1 MGRPP
6 RSTAG
11 RARSALSRRAPSRT
25 ACSLHDAGACRS
37 CPDLARPLPEQL
49 AAKQAQVAGLL
60 ADGPTPVPRDTW
72 LPPAGSAPTG
82 FRNKAKMA
90 VSGSVSAPVLGLAD
104 RFGGSLDLRGCPLHV
119 DAIQESLPVLGQ
131 LVTGLGLE
139 PYHIAADRGELKYLL
154 LTASPTGALMVRW
167 VLRSHRHVGTLRRAL
182 PRIRRAL
189 PQLEVMSA
197 NIQPVRQAV
206 LEGEE
211 EILLG
216 LAEGMSDSLQM
227 DLLLPAQDVPG
238 RPEGRKAEETVL
250 PLLLPTRSFFQTNTA
265 VAEELYATAR
275 QWAAQWASRRRADA
289 GWADAGRAG
298 GGQVTTR
305 RAGTGRATG
314 GQVAGAGQVTTGW
327 AGGRT
332 SAGQVATRRAGTGRA
347 TGGRTGAGQAGA
359 SSERGAVPL
368 RLWDLFCG
376 VGGFAL
382 ALASH
387 PALHGAQ
394 VRGVELSAPAI
405 HGAQASARLMGLD
418 PRRVWFEA
426 GDARV
431 LDPRSG
437 DVPDLLVVNPPRRGI
452 GPDLAQ
458 RIEASGVGRVLY
470 SSCNPS
476 SLVSDL
482 AAMPS
487 LRVRRARLFD
497 MFPHTGHAEVLVELG
512 RSGSGGGRD
521 GRSRGLRA
529 GWPEPGGTTSA
540 PRGAATY

>member
-6 RSTAG
+6 RLTSG
-11 RARSALSRRAPSRT
+11 RARSAPSRRVLSRRAPSRT

-60 ADGPTPVPRDTW
+60 ADGPAPVPRDTW

-139 PYHIAADRGELKYLL
+139 PYHIATDRGELKYLL

-216 LAEGMSDSLQM
+216 LAEGMSDRLQM

-238 RPEGRKAEETVL
+238 RPEGREAEETVL

-275 QWAAQWASRRRADA
+275 QWAAQWASRRRA
-289 GWADAGRAG
+289 GGGRADAGRAG
-298 GGQVTTR
+298 
-305 RAGTGRATG
+305 A
-314 GQVAGAGQVTTGW
+314 GW

-332 SAGQVATRRAGTGRA
+332 
-347 TGGRTGAGQAGA
+347 GAGRAGA

-394 VRGVELSAPAI
+394 VRGVELSASAI

-437 DVPDLLVVNPPRRGI
+437 SVPDLLVVNPPRRGI

-487 LRVRRARLFD
+487 LRVRQARLFD

-512 RSGSGGGRD
+512 RSGSGGGRA

-529 GWPEPGGTTSA
+529 GQPEG
-540 PRGAATY
+540 

>member
-6 RSTAG
+6 RPTAG
-11 RARSALSRRAPSRT
+11 RARSAPSRRAPSRT
-25 ACSLHDAGACRS
+25 VCSLHDAGECRS

-49 AAKQAQVAGLL
+49 AAKQAQVASLL
-60 ADGPTPVPRDTW
+60 ADGPAPVARDTW

-90 VSGSVSAPVLGLAD
+90 VSGNVSAPVLGLAD

-216 LAEGMSDSLQM
+216 LAEGMSDRLQM

-238 RPEGRKAEETVL
+238 RPEGREAEETVL

-275 QWAAQWASRRRADA
+275 QWAAQWASRRRVA
-289 GWADAGRAG
+289 GGRAGADAGRI
-298 GGQVTTR
+298 
-305 RAGTGRATG
+305 
-314 GQVAGAGQVTTGW
+314 GAG
-327 AGGRT
+327 
-332 SAGQVATRRAGTGRA
+332 SK
-347 TGGRTGAGQAGA
+347 
-359 SSERGAVPL
+359 RGAVPL

-394 VRGVELSAPAI
+394 VRGVELSASAI

-529 GWPEPGGTTSA
+529 GWPES
-540 PRGAATY
+540 

>member
-6 RSTAG
+6 RPTAG
-11 RARSALSRRAPSRT
+11 RARSAPSRRAPSRT
-25 ACSLHDAGACRS
+25 VCSLHDAGECRS

-49 AAKQAQVAGLL
+49 AAKQAQVASLL
-60 ADGPTPVPRDTW
+60 ADGPAPVARDTW

-189 PQLEVMSA
+189 PQLEVMST

-216 LAEGMSDSLQM
+216 LAEGMSDRLQM

-275 QWAAQWASRRRADA
+275 QWAAQWASRRRVA
-289 GWADAGRAG
+289 GGRADAGRAG
-298 GGQVTTR
+298 GG
-305 RAGTGRATG
+305 
-314 GQVAGAGQVTTGW
+314 W
-327 AGGRT
+327 A
-332 SAGQVATRRAGTGRA
+332 
-347 TGGRTGAGQAGA
+347 GGRTGAGRAGA

-394 VRGVELSAPAI
+394 VRGVELSASAI

-437 DVPDLLVVNPPRRGI
+437 SVPDLLVVNPPRRGI

-487 LRVRRARLFD
+487 LRVRQARLFD

-512 RSGSGGGRD
+512 RSGSGGGRA

-529 GWPEPGGTTSA
+529 GQPEG
-540 PRGAATY
+540 

>member
-6 RSTAG
+6 RPTTG
-11 RARSALSRRAPSRT
+11 RARSAPSRRVLSRRAPSRT

-60 ADGPTPVPRDTW
+60 ADGPAPVARDTW

-216 LAEGMSDSLQM
+216 LAEGMSDRLQM

-238 RPEGRKAEETVL
+238 WPEGRKAEETVL

-298 GGQVTTR
+298 
-305 RAGTGRATG
+305 A
-314 GQVAGAGQVTTGW
+314 GW
-327 AGGRT
+327 AG
-332 SAGQVATRRAGTGRA
+332 AD
-347 TGGRTGAGQAGA
+347 
-359 SSERGAVPL
+359 SERGAVPL
-368 RLWDLFCG
+368 HLWDLFCG

-529 GWPEPGGTTSA
+529 GQPEG
-540 PRGAATY
+540 

>member
-6 RSTAG
+6 RPTAG
-11 RARSALSRRAPSRT
+11 RARSAPSRRAPSRT
-25 ACSLHDAGACRS
+25 VCSLHDAGECRS

-49 AAKQAQVAGLL
+49 AAKQAQVASLL
-60 ADGPTPVPRDTW
+60 ADGPAPVARDTW
-72 LPPAGSAPTG
+72 LPPAGSAPNG

-90 VSGSVSAPVLGLAD
+90 VSGNVSAPVLGLAD

-216 LAEGMSDSLQM
+216 LAEGMSDRLQM

-238 RPEGRKAEETVL
+238 RPEGREAEETVL

-275 QWAAQWASRRRADA
+275 QWAAQWASRRRVA
-289 GWADAGRAG
+289 GGRAGADAGRI
-298 GGQVTTR
+298 
-305 RAGTGRATG
+305 
-314 GQVAGAGQVTTGW
+314 GAG
-327 AGGRT
+327 
-332 SAGQVATRRAGTGRA
+332 SK
-347 TGGRTGAGQAGA
+347 
-359 SSERGAVPL
+359 RGAVPL

-394 VRGVELSAPAI
+394 VRGVELSASAI

-512 RSGSGGGRD
+512 RSGSGG
-521 GRSRGLRA
+521 
-529 GWPEPGGTTSA
+529 
-540 PRGAATY
+540 AATGGPVA

>member
-6 RSTAG
+6 RPTAG
-11 RARSALSRRAPSRT
+11 CARSAPSRRAPSRT

-60 ADGPTPVPRDTW
+60 ADGPAPVARDTW

-216 LAEGMSDSLQM
+216 LAEGMSDRLQM

-275 QWAAQWASRRRADA
+275 QWAAQWASRRRVA
-289 GWADAGRAG
+289 GGRAGADAGRI
-298 GGQVTTR
+298 
-305 RAGTGRATG
+305 
-314 GQVAGAGQVTTGW
+314 GAG
-327 AGGRT
+327 
-332 SAGQVATRRAGTGRA
+332 SK
-347 TGGRTGAGQAGA
+347 
-359 SSERGAVPL
+359 RGAVPL

-394 VRGVELSAPAI
+394 VRGVELSASAI

-512 RSGSGGGRD
+512 RSGSGG
-521 GRSRGLRA
+521 
-529 GWPEPGGTTSA
+529 
-540 PRGAATY
+540 AATGGPVA

>member
-6 RSTAG
+6 RPTAG
-11 RARSALSRRAPSRT
+11 RARSAPSQRAPSRT

-60 ADGPTPVPRDTW
+60 ADGPAPVPRDAW

-139 PYHIAADRGELKYLL
+139 PYHIATDRGELKYLL

-216 LAEGMSDSLQM
+216 LAEGMSDRLQM

-238 RPEGRKAEETVL
+238 RPGGRKAEETVL

-298 GGQVTTR
+298 TGWMAGG
-305 RAGTGRATG
+305 RAGADAGR
-314 GQVAGAGQVTTGW
+314 AGAG
-327 AGGRT
+327 
-332 SAGQVATRRAGTGRA
+332 
-347 TGGRTGAGQAGA
+347 
-359 SSERGAVPL
+359 SERGAVPL
-368 RLWDLFCG
+368 HLWDLFCG

-394 VRGVELSAPAI
+394 VRGVELSASAI

-437 DVPDLLVVNPPRRGI
+437 SVPDLLVVNPPRRGI

-470 SSCNPS
+470 SPCNPS

-487 LRVRRARLFD
+487 LRVRQARLFD

-529 GWPEPGGTTSA
+529 GWPES
-540 PRGAATY
+540 

>member
-216 LAEGMSDSLQM
+216 LAEGMSDRLQM

-275 QWAAQWASRRRADA
+275 QWAAQWASRRRVA
-289 GWADAGRAG
+289 GGRAGADAGRI
-298 GGQVTTR
+298 
-305 RAGTGRATG
+305 
-314 GQVAGAGQVTTGW
+314 GAG
-327 AGGRT
+327 
-332 SAGQVATRRAGTGRA
+332 SK
-347 TGGRTGAGQAGA
+347 
-359 SSERGAVPL
+359 RGAVPL

-394 VRGVELSAPAI
+394 VRGVELSASAI

-512 RSGSGGGRD
+512 RSGSGG
-521 GRSRGLRA
+521 
-529 GWPEPGGTTSA
+529 
-540 PRGAATY
+540 AATGGPVA

>member
-1 MGRPP
+1 
-6 RSTAG
+6 
-11 RARSALSRRAPSRT
+11 
-25 ACSLHDAGACRS
+25 
-37 CPDLARPLPEQL
+37 
-49 AAKQAQVAGLL
+49 
-60 ADGPTPVPRDTW
+60 
-72 LPPAGSAPTG
+72 
-82 FRNKAKMA
+82 
-90 VSGSVSAPVLGLAD
+90 
-104 RFGGSLDLRGCPLHV
+104 
-119 DAIQESLPVLGQ
+119 
-131 LVTGLGLE
+131 
-139 PYHIAADRGELKYLL
+139 
-154 LTASPTGALMVRW
+154 
-167 VLRSHRHVGTLRRAL
+167 
-182 PRIRRAL
+182 
-189 PQLEVMSA
+189 
-197 NIQPVRQAV
+197 
-206 LEGEE
+206 
-211 EILLG
+211 
-216 LAEGMSDSLQM
+216 MSDRLQM

-275 QWAAQWASRRRADA
+275 QWAAQWASRRRVA
-289 GWADAGRAG
+289 GGRAGADAGRI
-298 GGQVTTR
+298 
-305 RAGTGRATG
+305 
-314 GQVAGAGQVTTGW
+314 GAG
-327 AGGRT
+327 
-332 SAGQVATRRAGTGRA
+332 SK
-347 TGGRTGAGQAGA
+347 
-359 SSERGAVPL
+359 RGAVPL

-394 VRGVELSAPAI
+394 VRGVELSSSAI
-405 HGAQASARLMGLD
+405 HGAQAYARLMGLD

-512 RSGSGGGRD
+512 RSGSGG
-521 GRSRGLRA
+521 
-529 GWPEPGGTTSA
+529 
-540 PRGAATY
+540 AATGGPVA

>member
-6 RSTAG
+6 RPTAG

-60 ADGPTPVPRDTW
+60 ADGPAPVPRDTW

-139 PYHIAADRGELKYLL
+139 PYHIATDRGELKYLL

-216 LAEGMSDSLQM
+216 LAEGMSDRLQM
-227 DLLLPAQDVPG
+227 DLLLPARDVPG

-298 GGQVTTR
+298 TGWMAGG
-305 RAGTGRATG
+305 RAGADAGR
-314 GQVAGAGQVTTGW
+314 AGAG
-327 AGGRT
+327 
-332 SAGQVATRRAGTGRA
+332 
-347 TGGRTGAGQAGA
+347 
-359 SSERGAVPL
+359 SERGAVPL

-394 VRGVELSAPAI
+394 VRGVELSASAI

-521 GRSRGLRA
+521 GRSRGLSRA
-529 GWPEPGGTTSA
+529 A
-540 PRGAATY
+540 

>member
-6 RSTAG
+6 RPTAG
-11 RARSALSRRAPSRT
+11 RARSAPSRRAPSRT
-25 ACSLHDAGACRS
+25 VCSLHDAGECRS

-49 AAKQAQVAGLL
+49 AAKQAQVASLL
-60 ADGPTPVPRDTW
+60 ADGPAPVARDTW

-216 LAEGMSDSLQM
+216 LAEGMSDRLQM

-275 QWAAQWASRRRADA
+275 QWAAQWASRRRVA
-289 GWADAGRAG
+289 GGRAGADAGRI
-298 GGQVTTR
+298 
-305 RAGTGRATG
+305 
-314 GQVAGAGQVTTGW
+314 GAG
-327 AGGRT
+327 
-332 SAGQVATRRAGTGRA
+332 SK
-347 TGGRTGAGQAGA
+347 
-359 SSERGAVPL
+359 RGAVPL

-394 VRGVELSAPAI
+394 VRGVELSASAI

-512 RSGSGGGRD
+512 RSGSGG
-521 GRSRGLRA
+521 
-529 GWPEPGGTTSA
+529 
-540 PRGAATY
+540 AATGGPVA

>member
-6 RSTAG
+6 RPTAG
-11 RARSALSRRAPSRT
+11 RARSAPSRRAPSRT
-25 ACSLHDAGACRS
+25 VCSLHDAGECRS

-49 AAKQAQVAGLL
+49 AAKQAQVASLL
-60 ADGPTPVPRDTW
+60 ADGPAPVARDTW

-90 VSGSVSAPVLGLAD
+90 VSGNVSAPVLGLAD

-216 LAEGMSDSLQM
+216 LAEGMSDRLQM

-238 RPEGRKAEETVL
+238 RPEGREAEETVL

-275 QWAAQWASRRRADA
+275 QWAAQWASRRRVA
-289 GWADAGRAG
+289 GGRAGADAGRI
-298 GGQVTTR
+298 
-305 RAGTGRATG
+305 
-314 GQVAGAGQVTTGW
+314 GAG
-327 AGGRT
+327 
-332 SAGQVATRRAGTGRA
+332 SK
-347 TGGRTGAGQAGA
+347 
-359 SSERGAVPL
+359 RGAVPL

-394 VRGVELSAPAI
+394 VRGVELSASAI

-529 GWPEPGGTTSA
+529 GWPESRVA
-540 PRGAATY
+540 

>member
-6 RSTAG
+6 RPTAG
-11 RARSALSRRAPSRT
+11 RARSAPSRRAPSRT
-25 ACSLHDAGACRS
+25 VCSLHDAGECRS

-49 AAKQAQVAGLL
+49 AAKQAQVASLL
-60 ADGPTPVPRDTW
+60 ADGPAPVARDTW

-189 PQLEVMSA
+189 PQLEVMST

-216 LAEGMSDSLQM
+216 LAEGMSDRLQM

-275 QWAAQWASRRRADA
+275 QWAAQWASRRRVA
-289 GWADAGRAG
+289 GGRAGADAGRI
-298 GGQVTTR
+298 
-305 RAGTGRATG
+305 
-314 GQVAGAGQVTTGW
+314 GAG
-327 AGGRT
+327 
-332 SAGQVATRRAGTGRA
+332 SK
-347 TGGRTGAGQAGA
+347 
-359 SSERGAVPL
+359 RGAVPL

-394 VRGVELSAPAI
+394 VRGVELSASAI

-529 GWPEPGGTTSA
+529 GQPEG
-540 PRGAATY
+540 

>member
-6 RSTAG
+6 RPTAG

-60 ADGPTPVPRDTW
+60 ADGPAPVARDTW

-216 LAEGMSDSLQM
+216 LAEGMSDRLQM

-238 RPEGRKAEETVL
+238 RPEDRKAEETVL

-275 QWAAQWASRRRADA
+275 QWAAQWASRRRVA
-289 GWADAGRAG
+289 GGRADAGRAG
-298 GGQVTTR
+298 TGWMAGG
-305 RAGTGRATG
+305 RAGADAGR
-314 GQVAGAGQVTTGW
+314 AGAG
-327 AGGRT
+327 
-332 SAGQVATRRAGTGRA
+332 
-347 TGGRTGAGQAGA
+347 
-359 SSERGAVPL
+359 SERGAVPL
-368 RLWDLFCG
+368 HLWDLFCG

-394 VRGVELSAPAI
+394 VRGVELSASAI

-458 RIEASGVGRVLY
+458 RIEASGVRRVLY

-529 GWPEPGGTTSA
+529 GWPES
-540 PRGAATY
+540 

>member
-6 RSTAG
+6 RPTAG
-11 RARSALSRRAPSRT
+11 RARSAPSRRAPSRT
-25 ACSLHDAGACRS
+25 VCSLHDAGECRS

-60 ADGPTPVPRDTW
+60 ADGPAPVARDTW

-139 PYHIAADRGELKYLL
+139 PYHIATDRGELKYLL

-216 LAEGMSDSLQM
+216 LAEGMSDRLQM

-275 QWAAQWASRRRADA
+275 QWAAQWASRRRVA
-289 GWADAGRAG
+289 GGRAGADAGRI
-298 GGQVTTR
+298 
-305 RAGTGRATG
+305 
-314 GQVAGAGQVTTGW
+314 GAG
-327 AGGRT
+327 
-332 SAGQVATRRAGTGRA
+332 SK
-347 TGGRTGAGQAGA
+347 
-359 SSERGAVPL
+359 RGAVPL

-394 VRGVELSAPAI
+394 VRGVELSASAI

-431 LDPRSG
+431 LDPSSG

-458 RIEASGVGRVLY
+458 RIEASGVRRVLY

-512 RSGSGGGRD
+512 RSGSGG
-521 GRSRGLRA
+521 
-529 GWPEPGGTTSA
+529 
-540 PRGAATY
+540 AATGGPVA

>member
-6 RSTAG
+6 RPTTG
-11 RARSALSRRAPSRT
+11 RARSAPSRRVLSRRAPSRT

-60 ADGPTPVPRDTW
+60 ADGPAPVPRDAW

-131 LVTGLGLE
+131 LVTGLGLA
-139 PYHIAADRGELKYLL
+139 PYHIATDRGELKYLL

-216 LAEGMSDSLQM
+216 LAEGMSDRLQM

-238 RPEGRKAEETVL
+238 RPGGRKAEETVL

-275 QWAAQWASRRRADA
+275 QWAAQWASRRRA
-289 GWADAGRAG
+289 GGGRADAGRAG
-298 GGQVTTR
+298 
-305 RAGTGRATG
+305 A
-314 GQVAGAGQVTTGW
+314 GW

-332 SAGQVATRRAGTGRA
+332 
-347 TGGRTGAGQAGA
+347 GAGRAGA

-394 VRGVELSAPAI
+394 VRGVELSASAI

-437 DVPDLLVVNPPRRGI
+437 SVPDLLVVNPPRRGI

-487 LRVRRARLFD
+487 LRVRQARLFD

-512 RSGSGGGRD
+512 RSGSGGGRA

-529 GWPEPGGTTSA
+529 GQPEG
-540 PRGAATY
+540 

>member
-6 RSTAG
+6 RPTAG
-11 RARSALSRRAPSRT
+11 RARSAPSRRAPSRT
-25 ACSLHDAGACRS
+25 VCSLHDAGECRS

-49 AAKQAQVAGLL
+49 AAKQAQVASLL
-60 ADGPTPVPRDTW
+60 ADGPAPVARDTW

-90 VSGSVSAPVLGLAD
+90 VSGNVSAPVLGLAD

-189 PQLEVMSA
+189 PQLEVMST

-216 LAEGMSDSLQM
+216 LAEGMSDRLQM

-238 RPEGRKAEETVL
+238 RPEGREAEETVL

-275 QWAAQWASRRRADA
+275 QWAAQWASRRRVA
-289 GWADAGRAG
+289 GGRAGADAGRI
-298 GGQVTTR
+298 
-305 RAGTGRATG
+305 
-314 GQVAGAGQVTTGW
+314 GAG
-327 AGGRT
+327 
-332 SAGQVATRRAGTGRA
+332 SK
-347 TGGRTGAGQAGA
+347 
-359 SSERGAVPL
+359 RGAVPL

-394 VRGVELSAPAI
+394 VRGVELSASAI

-512 RSGSGGGRD
+512 RSGSGG
-521 GRSRGLRA
+521 
-529 GWPEPGGTTSA
+529 
-540 PRGAATY
+540 AATGGPVA

>member
-6 RSTAG
+6 RPTAG
-11 RARSALSRRAPSRT
+11 RARSAPSRRAPSRT
-25 ACSLHDAGACRS
+25 VCSLHDAGECRS

-49 AAKQAQVAGLL
+49 AAKQAQVASLL
-60 ADGPTPVPRDTW
+60 ADGPAPVARDTW

-139 PYHIAADRGELKYLL
+139 PYHIATDRGELKYLL

-216 LAEGMSDSLQM
+216 LAEGMSDRLQM

-275 QWAAQWASRRRADA
+275 QWAAQWASRRRVA
-289 GWADAGRAG
+289 GGRAGADAGRI
-298 GGQVTTR
+298 
-305 RAGTGRATG
+305 
-314 GQVAGAGQVTTGW
+314 GAG
-327 AGGRT
+327 
-332 SAGQVATRRAGTGRA
+332 SK
-347 TGGRTGAGQAGA
+347 
-359 SSERGAVPL
+359 RGAVPL

-394 VRGVELSAPAI
+394 VRGVELSASAI

-512 RSGSGGGRD
+512 RSGSGG
-521 GRSRGLRA
+521 
-529 GWPEPGGTTSA
+529 
-540 PRGAATY
+540 AATGGPVA

>member
-6 RSTAG
+6 RPTAG
-11 RARSALSRRAPSRT
+11 RARSAPSRRAPSRT

-275 QWAAQWASRRRADA
+275 QWAAQWASRRRVA
-289 GWADAGRAG
+289 GGRAGADAGRI
-298 GGQVTTR
+298 
-305 RAGTGRATG
+305 
-314 GQVAGAGQVTTGW
+314 GAG
-327 AGGRT
+327 
-332 SAGQVATRRAGTGRA
+332 SK
-347 TGGRTGAGQAGA
+347 
-359 SSERGAVPL
+359 RGAVPL

-394 VRGVELSAPAI
+394 VRGVELSASAI

-512 RSGSGGGRD
+512 RSGSGG
-521 GRSRGLRA
+521 
-529 GWPEPGGTTSA
+529 
-540 PRGAATY
+540 AATGGPVA

>member
-6 RSTAG
+6 RPTAG
-11 RARSALSRRAPSRT
+11 CARSAPSRRAPSRT

-60 ADGPTPVPRDTW
+60 ADGPAPVARDTW

-216 LAEGMSDSLQM
+216 LAEGMSDRLQM

-238 RPEGRKAEETVL
+238 RPEGREAEETVL

-298 GGQVTTR
+298 TGWMAGG
-305 RAGTGRATG
+305 RAGADAGR
-314 GQVAGAGQVTTGW
+314 AGAG
-327 AGGRT
+327 
-332 SAGQVATRRAGTGRA
+332 
-347 TGGRTGAGQAGA
+347 
-359 SSERGAVPL
+359 SERGAVPL
-368 RLWDLFCG
+368 HLWDLFCG

-394 VRGVELSAPAI
+394 VCGVELSASAI

-529 GWPEPGGTTSA
+529 GWPES
-540 PRGAATY
+540 

>member
-6 RSTAG
+6 RPTAG
-11 RARSALSRRAPSRT
+11 RARSAPSRRAPSRT

-216 LAEGMSDSLQM
+216 LAEGMSDRLQM

-275 QWAAQWASRRRADA
+275 QWAAQWASRRRVA
-289 GWADAGRAG
+289 GGRAGADAGRI
-298 GGQVTTR
+298 
-305 RAGTGRATG
+305 
-314 GQVAGAGQVTTGW
+314 GAG
-327 AGGRT
+327 
-332 SAGQVATRRAGTGRA
+332 SK
-347 TGGRTGAGQAGA
+347 
-359 SSERGAVPL
+359 RGAVPL

-394 VRGVELSAPAI
+394 VRGVELSASAI

-512 RSGSGGGRD
+512 RSGSGG
-521 GRSRGLRA
+521 
-529 GWPEPGGTTSA
+529 
-540 PRGAATY
+540 AATGGPVA

>member
-6 RSTAG
+6 RPTAG
-11 RARSALSRRAPSRT
+11 RARSAPSRRAPSRT
-25 ACSLHDAGACRS
+25 VCSLHDAGECRS

-49 AAKQAQVAGLL
+49 AAKQAQVASLL
-60 ADGPTPVPRDTW
+60 ADGPAPVARDTW

-189 PQLEVMSA
+189 PQLEVMST

-216 LAEGMSDSLQM
+216 LAEGMSDRLQM

-275 QWAAQWASRRRADA
+275 QWAAQWASRRRVA
-289 GWADAGRAG
+289 GGRAGADAGRI
-298 GGQVTTR
+298 
-305 RAGTGRATG
+305 
-314 GQVAGAGQVTTGW
+314 GAG
-327 AGGRT
+327 
-332 SAGQVATRRAGTGRA
+332 SK
-347 TGGRTGAGQAGA
+347 
-359 SSERGAVPL
+359 RGAVPL

-394 VRGVELSAPAI
+394 VRGVELSASAI

-512 RSGSGGGRD
+512 RSGSGG
-521 GRSRGLRA
+521 
-529 GWPEPGGTTSA
+529 
-540 PRGAATY
+540 AATGGPVA

>member
-6 RSTAG
+6 RPTAG
-11 RARSALSRRAPSRT
+11 RARSAPSRRAPSRT
-25 ACSLHDAGACRS
+25 VCSLHDAGECRS

-49 AAKQAQVAGLL
+49 AAKQAQVASLL
-60 ADGPTPVPRDTW
+60 ADGPAPVARDTW

-216 LAEGMSDSLQM
+216 LAEGMSDRLQM

-238 RPEGRKAEETVL
+238 RPEGREAEETVL

-298 GGQVTTR
+298 
-305 RAGTGRATG
+305 
-314 GQVAGAGQVTTGW
+314 
-327 AGGRT
+327 
-332 SAGQVATRRAGTGRA
+332 
-347 TGGRTGAGQAGA
+347 A

-394 VRGVELSAPAI
+394 VRGVELSASAI

-458 RIEASGVGRVLY
+458 RIEASGVRRVLY

-512 RSGSGGGRD
+512 RLGSGG
-521 GRSRGLRA
+521 
-529 GWPEPGGTTSA
+529 
-540 PRGAATY
+540 AATGGPVA

>member
-6 RSTAG
+6 RPTAG
-11 RARSALSRRAPSRT
+11 CARSAPSRRAPSRT

-37 CPDLARPLPEQL
+37 CPDLARPLPAQL

-60 ADGPTPVPRDTW
+60 ADGPAPVARDTW

-216 LAEGMSDSLQM
+216 LAEGMSDRLQM
-227 DLLLPAQDVPG
+227 DLLLPAQDVPR

-298 GGQVTTR
+298 
-305 RAGTGRATG
+305 
-314 GQVAGAGQVTTGW
+314 TGW
-327 AGGRT
+327 MAGGR
-332 SAGQVATRRAGTGRA
+332 AGADAGRAGA
-347 TGGRTGAGQAGA
+347 D
-359 SSERGAVPL
+359 SERGAVPL
-368 RLWDLFCG
+368 HLWDLFCG

-458 RIEASGVGRVLY
+458 RIEASGVGQVLY

-529 GWPEPGGTTSA
+529 GWPES
-540 PRGAATY
+540 

>member
-6 RSTAG
+6 RPTTG
-11 RARSALSRRAPSRT
+11 RARSAPSRRVLSRRAPSRT

-60 ADGPTPVPRDTW
+60 ADGPAPVPRDAW

-131 LVTGLGLE
+131 LVTGLGLA
-139 PYHIAADRGELKYLL
+139 PYHIATDRGELKYLL

-216 LAEGMSDSLQM
+216 LAEGMSDRLQM

-238 RPEGRKAEETVL
+238 RPGGRKAEETVL

-298 GGQVTTR
+298 TGWMAGG
-305 RAGTGRATG
+305 RAGADAGR
-314 GQVAGAGQVTTGW
+314 AGAG
-327 AGGRT
+327 
-332 SAGQVATRRAGTGRA
+332 
-347 TGGRTGAGQAGA
+347 
-359 SSERGAVPL
+359 SERGAVPL
-368 RLWDLFCG
+368 HLWDLFCG

-394 VRGVELSAPAI
+394 VRGVELSASAI

-458 RIEASGVGRVLY
+458 RIEASGVRRVLY

-512 RSGSGGGRD
+512 RSGSGGGRA

-529 GWPEPGGTTSA
+529 GQPEG
-540 PRGAATY
+540 

>member
-6 RSTAG
+6 RPTAG
-11 RARSALSRRAPSRT
+11 RARSAPSRRAPSRT
-25 ACSLHDAGACRS
+25 ACSLHDAGECRS

-49 AAKQAQVAGLL
+49 AAKQAQVASLL
-60 ADGPTPVPRDTW
+60 ADGPAPVPRDTW

-139 PYHIAADRGELKYLL
+139 PYHIATDRGELKYLL

-216 LAEGMSDSLQM
+216 LAEGMSDRLQM

-238 RPEGRKAEETVL
+238 RPEDRKAEETVL

-275 QWAAQWASRRRADA
+275 QWAAQWASRRRVA
-289 GWADAGRAG
+289 GGRAGADAGRAG
-298 GGQVTTR
+298 
-305 RAGTGRATG
+305 AG
-314 GQVAGAGQVTTGW
+314 
-327 AGGRT
+327 
-332 SAGQVATRRAGTGRA
+332 SK
-347 TGGRTGAGQAGA
+347 
-359 SSERGAVPL
+359 RGAVPL

-394 VRGVELSAPAI
+394 VRGVELSASAI
-405 HGAQASARLMGLD
+405 HGAQASTHLMGLD

-431 LDPRSG
+431 LDPSSG

-458 RIEASGVGRVLY
+458 RIEASGVRRVLY

-512 RSGSGGGRD
+512 RLGSGG
-521 GRSRGLRA
+521 
-529 GWPEPGGTTSA
+529 
-540 PRGAATY
+540 AATGGPVA

>member
-1 MGRPP
+1 MPSPP
-6 RSTAG
+6 
-11 RARSALSRRAPSRT
+11 
-25 ACSLHDAGACRS
+25 
-37 CPDLARPLPEQL
+37 
-49 AAKQAQVAGLL
+49 
-60 ADGPTPVPRDTW
+60 
-72 LPPAGSAPTG
+72 
-82 FRNKAKMA
+82 
-90 VSGSVSAPVLGLAD
+90 
-104 RFGGSLDLRGCPLHV
+104 
-119 DAIQESLPVLGQ
+119 
-131 LVTGLGLE
+131 
-139 PYHIAADRGELKYLL
+139 
-154 LTASPTGALMVRW
+154 
-167 VLRSHRHVGTLRRAL
+167 
-182 PRIRRAL
+182 
-189 PQLEVMSA
+189 
-197 NIQPVRQAV
+197 
-206 LEGEE
+206 
-211 EILLG
+211 
-216 LAEGMSDSLQM
+216 
-227 DLLLPAQDVPG
+227 
-238 RPEGRKAEETVL
+238 
-250 PLLLPTRSFFQTNTA
+250 NTA
-265 VAEELYATAR
+265 VAAELDATAR

-298 GGQVTTR
+298 
-305 RAGTGRATG
+305 A
-314 GQVAGAGQVTTGW
+314 GW
-327 AGGRT
+327 AG
-332 SAGQVATRRAGTGRA
+332 AD
-347 TGGRTGAGQAGA
+347 
-359 SSERGAVPL
+359 SERGAVPL
-368 RLWDLFCG
+368 HLWDLFCG

-521 GRSRGLRA
+521 GRARGLRA
-529 GWPEPGGTTSA
+529 GRPES
-540 PRGAATY
+540 RAA

>member
-6 RSTAG
+6 RPTAG
-11 RARSALSRRAPSRT
+11 RARSAPSRRAPSRT
-25 ACSLHDAGACRS
+25 VCSLHDAGECRS

-49 AAKQAQVAGLL
+49 AAKQAQVASLL
-60 ADGPTPVPRDTW
+60 ADGPAPVPRDTW

-189 PQLEVMSA
+189 PQLEVMST

-216 LAEGMSDSLQM
+216 LAEGMSDRLQM

-275 QWAAQWASRRRADA
+275 QWAAQWASRRRVA
-289 GWADAGRAG
+289 GGRAGADAGRI
-298 GGQVTTR
+298 
-305 RAGTGRATG
+305 
-314 GQVAGAGQVTTGW
+314 GAG
-327 AGGRT
+327 
-332 SAGQVATRRAGTGRA
+332 SK
-347 TGGRTGAGQAGA
+347 
-359 SSERGAVPL
+359 RGAVPL

-394 VRGVELSAPAI
+394 VRGVELSASAI

-458 RIEASGVGRVLY
+458 RIEASGVRRVLY

-512 RSGSGGGRD
+512 RSGSGG
-521 GRSRGLRA
+521 
-529 GWPEPGGTTSA
+529 
-540 PRGAATY
+540 AATGGPVA

>member
-6 RSTAG
+6 RPTAG
-11 RARSALSRRAPSRT
+11 CARSAPSRRAPSRT

-60 ADGPTPVPRDTW
+60 ADGPAPVARDTW

-139 PYHIAADRGELKYLL
+139 PYHIATDRGELKYLL

-216 LAEGMSDSLQM
+216 LAEGMSDRLQM
-227 DLLLPAQDVPG
+227 DLLLPARDVPG

-275 QWAAQWASRRRADA
+275 QWAAQWASRRRVA
-289 GWADAGRAG
+289 GGRADAGRI
-298 GGQVTTR
+298 
-305 RAGTGRATG
+305 
-314 GQVAGAGQVTTGW
+314 GAG
-327 AGGRT
+327 
-332 SAGQVATRRAGTGRA
+332 SK
-347 TGGRTGAGQAGA
+347 
-359 SSERGAVPL
+359 RGAVPL

-394 VRGVELSAPAI
+394 VRGVELSASAI

-437 DVPDLLVVNPPRRGI
+437 SVPDLLVVNPPRRGI

-487 LRVRRARLFD
+487 LRVRQARLFD

-521 GRSRGLRA
+521 GRSRGLSRA
-529 GWPEPGGTTSA
+529 A
-540 PRGAATY
+540 

>member
-6 RSTAG
+6 RPTAG
-11 RARSALSRRAPSRT
+11 RARSAPSRRVLSRRAPSRT

-60 ADGPTPVPRDTW
+60 ADGPAPVARDTW

-216 LAEGMSDSLQM
+216 LAEGMSDRLQM

-289 GWADAGRAG
+289 GWA
-298 GGQVTTR
+298 
-305 RAGTGRATG
+305 
-314 GQVAGAGQVTTGW
+314 GAGW
-327 AGGRT
+327 AG
-332 SAGQVATRRAGTGRA
+332 AD
-347 TGGRTGAGQAGA
+347 
-359 SSERGAVPL
+359 SERGAVPL
-368 RLWDLFCG
+368 HLWDLFCG

-529 GWPEPGGTTSA
+529 GQPEG
-540 PRGAATY
+540 

>member
-6 RSTAG
+6 RPTAG
-11 RARSALSRRAPSRT
+11 RARSAPSRRAPSRT
-25 ACSLHDAGACRS
+25 VCSLHDAGECRS

-49 AAKQAQVAGLL
+49 AAKQAQVASLL
-60 ADGPTPVPRDTW
+60 ADGPAPVPRDTW

-139 PYHIAADRGELKYLL
+139 PYHIATDRGELKYLL

-216 LAEGMSDSLQM
+216 LAEGMSDRLQM

-238 RPEGRKAEETVL
+238 RPEDRKAEETVL

-275 QWAAQWASRRRADA
+275 QWAAQWASRRRVA
-289 GWADAGRAG
+289 GGQAGAGRAG
-298 GGQVTTR
+298 TGWM
-305 RAGTGRATG
+305 AG
-314 GQVAGAGQVTTGW
+314 GQVTTGW
-327 AGGRT
+327 AGG
-332 SAGQVATRRAGTGRA
+332 GQVATRRAGTGRA
-347 TGGRTGAGQAGA
+347 RSERTGAGRAGA
-359 SSERGAVPL
+359 GSERGAVPL

-394 VRGVELSAPAI
+394 VRGVELSASAI
-405 HGAQASARLMGLD
+405 HGAQASTHLMGLD

-431 LDPRSG
+431 LDPSSG

-458 RIEASGVGRVLY
+458 RIEASGVRRVLY

-512 RSGSGGGRD
+512 RLGSGGT
-521 GRSRGLRA
+521 A
-529 GWPEPGGTTSA
+529 TGGPVA
-540 PRGAATY
+540 

>member
-6 RSTAG
+6 RPTAG
-11 RARSALSRRAPSRT
+11 CARSAPSRRAPSRT

-60 ADGPTPVPRDTW
+60 ADGPAPVARDTW

-216 LAEGMSDSLQM
+216 LAEGMSDHLQM

-298 GGQVTTR
+298 TGWMAGG
-305 RAGTGRATG
+305 RAGADAGR
-314 GQVAGAGQVTTGW
+314 AGAG
-327 AGGRT
+327 
-332 SAGQVATRRAGTGRA
+332 
-347 TGGRTGAGQAGA
+347 
-359 SSERGAVPL
+359 SERGAVPL
-368 RLWDLFCG
+368 HLWDLFCG

-394 VRGVELSAPAI
+394 VCGVELSASAI

-529 GWPEPGGTTSA
+529 GWPES
-540 PRGAATY
+540 

>member
-6 RSTAG
+6 RPTAG

-60 ADGPTPVPRDTW
+60 ADGPAPVPRDTW

-216 LAEGMSDSLQM
+216 LAEGMSDRLQM

-275 QWAAQWASRRRADA
+275 QWAAQWASRRRVA
-289 GWADAGRAG
+289 GGRAGADAGRI
-298 GGQVTTR
+298 
-305 RAGTGRATG
+305 
-314 GQVAGAGQVTTGW
+314 GAG
-327 AGGRT
+327 
-332 SAGQVATRRAGTGRA
+332 SK
-347 TGGRTGAGQAGA
+347 
-359 SSERGAVPL
+359 RGAVPL

-394 VRGVELSAPAI
+394 VRGVELSASAI

-512 RSGSGGGRD
+512 RSGSGG
-521 GRSRGLRA
+521 
-529 GWPEPGGTTSA
+529 
-540 PRGAATY
+540 AATGGPVA

>member
-6 RSTAG
+6 HPTAG
-11 RARSALSRRAPSRT
+11 RARSAPSRRAPSRT
-25 ACSLHDAGACRS
+25 VCSLHDAGGCRS

-49 AAKQAQVAGLL
+49 AAKQAQVASLL
-60 ADGPTPVPRDTW
+60 ADGPAPVPRDTW

-119 DAIQESLPVLGQ
+119 GTIQESLPVLVKLGT
-131 LVTGLGLE
+131 VLGLD
-139 PYHIAADRGELKYLL
+139 PYHSATDRGELKYLL

-189 PQLEVMSA
+189 PQLEVMST

-216 LAEGMSDSLQM
+216 LAEGMSDRLQM

-275 QWAAQWASRRRADA
+275 QWAAQWASRRRVA
-289 GWADAGRAG
+289 GGRAGADAGRI
-298 GGQVTTR
+298 
-305 RAGTGRATG
+305 
-314 GQVAGAGQVTTGW
+314 GAG
-327 AGGRT
+327 
-332 SAGQVATRRAGTGRA
+332 SK
-347 TGGRTGAGQAGA
+347 
-359 SSERGAVPL
+359 RGAVPL

-394 VRGVELSAPAI
+394 VRGVELSASAI

-512 RSGSGGGRD
+512 RSGSGG
-521 GRSRGLRA
+521 
-529 GWPEPGGTTSA
+529 
-540 PRGAATY
+540 AATGGPVA

>member
-6 RSTAG
+6 RPTTG
-11 RARSALSRRAPSRT
+11 RARSAPSQRAPSRT

-60 ADGPTPVPRDTW
+60 ADGPAPVARDTW

-139 PYHIAADRGELKYLL
+139 PYHIATDRGELKYLL

-216 LAEGMSDSLQM
+216 LAEGMSDRLQM

-298 GGQVTTR
+298 
-305 RAGTGRATG
+305 TGWMAG
-314 GQVAGAGQVTTGW
+314 GQVAGT
-327 AGGRT
+327 
-332 SAGQVATRRAGTGRA
+332 GQVATRRAGTGRA
-347 TGGRTGAGQAGA
+347 GGERASTGRAGAGWMAGGRAGADAGRTGAG
-359 SSERGAVPL
+359 SERGAVPL

-394 VRGVELSAPAI
+394 VRGVELSASAI

-437 DVPDLLVVNPPRRGI
+437 SVPDLLVVNPPRRGI

-487 LRVRRARLFD
+487 LRVRQARLFD

-529 GWPEPGGTTSA
+529 GWPES
-540 PRGAATY
+540 

>member
-6 RSTAG
+6 RPTAG
-11 RARSALSRRAPSRT
+11 RARSAPSRRAPSRT
-25 ACSLHDAGACRS
+25 VCSLHDAGECRS

-49 AAKQAQVAGLL
+49 AAKQAQVASLL
-60 ADGPTPVPRDTW
+60 ADGPAPVPRDTW

-189 PQLEVMSA
+189 PQLEVMST

-216 LAEGMSDSLQM
+216 LAEGMSDRLQM

-275 QWAAQWASRRRADA
+275 QWAAQWASRRRVA
-289 GWADAGRAG
+289 GGRAGADAGRI
-298 GGQVTTR
+298 
-305 RAGTGRATG
+305 
-314 GQVAGAGQVTTGW
+314 GAG
-327 AGGRT
+327 
-332 SAGQVATRRAGTGRA
+332 SK
-347 TGGRTGAGQAGA
+347 
-359 SSERGAVPL
+359 RGAVPL

-394 VRGVELSAPAI
+394 VRGVELSASAI

-512 RSGSGGGRD
+512 RSGSGG
-521 GRSRGLRA
+521 
-529 GWPEPGGTTSA
+529 
-540 PRGAATY
+540 AATGGPVA

>member
-6 RSTAG
+6 RPTTG
-11 RARSALSRRAPSRT
+11 RARSAPSRRVLSRRAPSRT

-60 ADGPTPVPRDTW
+60 ADGPAPVARDTW

-216 LAEGMSDSLQM
+216 LAEGMSDRLQM

-275 QWAAQWASRRRADA
+275 QWAAQWASRRRVA
-289 GWADAGRAG
+289 GGRADAGRAG
-298 GGQVTTR
+298 TGWMAGG
-305 RAGTGRATG
+305 RAGADAGR
-314 GQVAGAGQVTTGW
+314 AGAG
-327 AGGRT
+327 
-332 SAGQVATRRAGTGRA
+332 
-347 TGGRTGAGQAGA
+347 
-359 SSERGAVPL
+359 SERGAVPL
-368 RLWDLFCG
+368 HLWDLFCG

-394 VRGVELSAPAI
+394 VRGVELSASAI

-458 RIEASGVGRVLY
+458 RIEASGVRRVLY

-529 GWPEPGGTTSA
+529 GWPES
-540 PRGAATY
+540 

>member
-6 RSTAG
+6 RPTAG
-11 RARSALSRRAPSRT
+11 CARSAPSRRVLSRRAPSRT

-60 ADGPTPVPRDTW
+60 ADGPAPVARDTW

-139 PYHIAADRGELKYLL
+139 PYHIATDRGELKYLL

-216 LAEGMSDSLQM
+216 LAEGMSDRLQM
-227 DLLLPAQDVPG
+227 DLLLPARDVPG
-238 RPEGRKAEETVL
+238 RPEGREAEETVL

-275 QWAAQWASRRRADA
+275 QWAAQWASRRRAGGGRADA
-289 GWADAGRAG
+289 GWA
-298 GGQVTTR
+298 
-305 RAGTGRATG
+305 
-314 GQVAGAGQVTTGW
+314 GAG
-327 AGGRT
+327 
-332 SAGQVATRRAGTGRA
+332 SK
-347 TGGRTGAGQAGA
+347 
-359 SSERGAVPL
+359 RGAVPL

-394 VRGVELSAPAI
+394 VCGVELSASAI

-431 LDPRSG
+431 LDPGSG
-437 DVPDLLVVNPPRRGI
+437 GVPDLLVVNPPRRGI
-452 GPDLAQ
+452 GADLAQ

-487 LRVRRARLFD
+487 LRVRQARLFD

-512 RSGSGGGRD
+512 RSGSSGGRD

-529 GWPEPGGTTSA
+529 GRPAS
-540 PRGAATY
+540 